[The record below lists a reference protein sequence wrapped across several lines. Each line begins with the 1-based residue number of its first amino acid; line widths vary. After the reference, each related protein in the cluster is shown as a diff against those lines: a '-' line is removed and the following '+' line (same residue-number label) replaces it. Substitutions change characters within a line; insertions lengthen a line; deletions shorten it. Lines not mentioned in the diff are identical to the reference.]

1 MSTLKARRA
10 ALRARSRLPYAVTF
24 TLVSR
29 NSKVGPIPVSTTSR
43 GTCPPDCGLFDI
55 CYAASGPLG
64 GLWKGLSATKPGGT
78 FVNGRGIVQT
88 YTWQSFCSQVA
99 ALPPATLWRHNQA
112 GDLPG
117 NGNTIDPVAMR
128 DLIEANRGR
137 RGFTYT
143 HKPLSAA
150 NLALIRFANHNG
162 FTVNLSAD
170 SLADADRLAE
180 TGLPVV
186 VVLPDTVQGN
196 EHIATP
202 AGRRVAVC
210 PATYMADVNCASCQ
224 LCQRQGRKVIVGF
237 PAHGSNRRKVSI
249 VARGGVS

>member
-10 ALRARSRLPYAVTF
+10 AMRANARPNYAVTF
-24 TLVSR
+24 TLESR
-29 NSKVGPIPVSTTSR
+29 NRKVGPIPVSTTSR

-64 GLWKGLSATKPGGT
+64 GLWKGLSATKAGDT
-78 FVNGRGIVQT
+78 FKNGRGIVQT
-88 YTWQSFCSQVA
+88 YTWTQFCSQVA
-99 ALPPATLWRHNQA
+99 ALPVATLWRHNQA

-117 NGNTIDPVAMR
+117 NGNTIDPAAMR
-128 DLIEANRGR
+128 QLIEANRGR

-150 NLALIRFANHNG
+150 NLALIRYANHNG

-170 SLADADRLAE
+170 SLSDADRLAE

-186 VVLPDTVQGN
+186 VVLPDSVQGN
-196 EHIATP
+196 EWIATP
-202 AGRRVAVC
+202 SGRRVAVC
-210 PATYMADVNCASCQ
+210 PATYREGVTCESCQ
-224 LCQRQGRKVIVGF
+224 LCQRQGRKVMVGF
-237 PAHGSNRRKVSI
+237 PAHGANRRKVSI
-249 VARGGVS
+249 VAGGGS